1 MLDLSLDA
9 AAYVDHVRR
18 RLELPESAGL
28 RFWVGTGDDSEPFQV
43 GFAAAPADE
52 DDVIER
58 GGARVF
64 VAPELAL
71 AFMTH
76 ALDVDAHSNP
86 PNLVL
91 RSQWDEAG

>member
-9 AAYVDHVRR
+9 ATYVDHVRR
-18 RLELPESAGL
+18 RLELPDSAGL
-28 RFWVGTGDDSEPFQV
+28 RFWVADDAEPFQV
-43 GFAAAPADE
+43 GFAEAPADE

-58 GGARVF
+58 FGARVF
-64 VAPELAL
+64 VAQELAL

-76 ALDVDAHSNP
+76 ALDVDAGSDP

-91 RSQWDEAG
+91 RSQWDHAR